1 MKPASIEK
9 IGPMSKKYFSG
20 LTYGSSKISC
30 RVNKHDSVIA
40 VDTAAY
46 TASDVIY
53 GATTLSITTLGILT
67 LCIIGLFETVSK
79 ND

>member
-1 MKPASIEK
+1 MWANVINILAALP
-9 IGPMSKKYFSG
+9 
-20 LTYGSSKISC
+20 YGSSQISY
-30 RVNKHDSVIA
+30 RVSKHESVIA
-40 VDTAAY
+40 VDTVAY

-53 GATTLSITTLGILT
+53 GAMTLSITALGILT